1 MKIPTQNLEM
11 LDLSHNLISSL
22 SNNVFPPT
30 RESKSLHNP
39 LSKES
44 TNPEKY
50 TIGNYVNNSYP
61 RLRIIDLH
69 LDFNFIQSLPTGIFR
84 HISVERLSLSN
95 NRITSVF
102 IASDVFDGP
111 MIKELK
117 ALDLN
122 YNLIDVYPEA
132 LKSLHGIRQLLLKN
146 NRIKSIDD
154 NAFVN
159 CANNLEVLDLSRNL
173 LPNIPSNALSV
184 LKNMI
189 RLNLHD
195 NLISTLDDNDLG
207 DWAISLLSLSLSKNA
222 LKSISREALRHA
234 KNLRELRLGGNNILH
249 ASSDI
254 LLPLRS
260 LELLDLSYALNYVNA
275 GQVIQSVSIG
285 SLHSLKWIQLDY
297 NGLKST
303 PSLLTFNAMPAL
315 MHCDLENNQIN
326 EISSD
331 FSGNSN
337 LNLSTIIL
345 SRNQLSIIE
354 SHTFRDLPHLEN
366 IALYLN
372 QIDSIQKYAFKN
384 LTKLKTVILSK
395 NYITHIEKSAFHNLS
410 DSSPSLTVLLDENQ
424 LKCFST
430 DIFSG
435 MGHEKD
441 ALKGVLYINVSH
453 NEIRQLSSCSVEG
466 PNKIN
471 NNNNNNTVS
480 DDHQPKQTL
489 NIRVLDLS
497 FNLIS
502 NIPNQ
507 FANTICGALH
517 SLHLNHNKLSSLPIA
532 TMHFCT
538 QLQILIL
545 DNNLI
550 TENINHFNETCSS
563 DLQVLSLRH
572 NKINSL
578 FEFVPIF
585 NQMKNLRVLDLSYN
599 SITIL
604 PQNAFLGTKI
614 GRLLLT
620 NNKLRN
626 IEIDYETKLD
636 FENNCFGVKPTLKY
650 FDLSHNYFSSVPIE
664 VMSCENLIELSL
676 TNNLI
681 QELAERSLTKFIR
694 LLVLDLSN
702 NPIKKI
708 GNKSFILSLQN
719 LNTLK
724 LNNISLST
732 VPILNTPLLTHL
744 ELSHNM
750 ISSIEPQSIARSRS
764 IRFLDLSKN
773 LLQDVPR
780 YLWRYTTKLQVLQIQ
795 YNPID
800 VLDTS
805 SFSDL
810 QNLRQLDIRGLS
822 LQYID
827 TRLLHTHR

>member
-1 MKIPTQNLEM
+1 
-11 LDLSHNLISSL
+11 
-22 SNNVFPPT
+22 
-30 RESKSLHNP
+30 
-39 LSKES
+39 
-44 TNPEKY
+44 
-50 TIGNYVNNSYP
+50 
-61 RLRIIDLH
+61 
-69 LDFNFIQSLPTGIFR
+69 
-84 HISVERLSLSN
+84 
-95 NRITSVF
+95 
-102 IASDVFDGP
+102 
-111 MIKELK
+111 
-117 ALDLN
+117 
-122 YNLIDVYPEA
+122 
-132 LKSLHGIRQLLLKN
+132 
-146 NRIKSIDD
+146 
-154 NAFVN
+154 
-159 CANNLEVLDLSRNL
+159 
-173 LPNIPSNALSV
+173 
-184 LKNMI
+184 
-189 RLNLHD
+189 
-195 NLISTLDDNDLG
+195 
-207 DWAISLLSLSLSKNA
+207 
-222 LKSISREALRHA
+222 
-234 KNLRELRLGGNNILH
+234 
-249 ASSDI
+249 

-275 GQVIQSVSIG
+275 EHNVQSVSIG

-303 PSLLTFNAMPAL
+303 PSSLTLNAMPAL

-331 FSGNSN
+331 FSGNSY

-372 QIDSIQKYAFKN
+372 QIESIQKYSFKN

-395 NYITHIEKSAFHNLS
+395 NYIKHIDKSAFHNLS
-410 DSSPSLTVLLDENQ
+410 DSSPSLTILLDENQ

-430 DIFSG
+430 EIFSG
-435 MGHEKD
+435 MAHEKD

-453 NEIRQLSSCSVEG
+453 NEIRQLSSCAVEG
-466 PNKIN
+466 PNKI
-471 NNNNNNTVS
+471 NNNNTVS

-502 NIPNQ
+502 YIPNQ
-507 FANTICGALH
+507 FTNTICGALH

-532 TMHFCT
+532 TMHLCSE
-538 QLQILIL
+538 LQILIL

-550 TENINHFNETCSS
+550 TENIYHLNETCSS

-614 GRLLLT
+614 GRLLLS

-626 IEIDYETKLD
+626 FEIDYETKLD
-636 FENNCFGVKPTLKY
+636 FENNCFGVKPSLKY

-708 GNKSFILSLQN
+708 SNKSFILSLQN

-732 VPILNTPLLTHL
+732 VPLLNIPLLTHL
-744 ELSHNM
+744 ELSDNM
-750 ISSIEPQSIARSRS
+750 ISSIEPQSFARSRS

-780 YLWRYTTKLQVLQIQ
+780 YLWRYTTKLQILQLQ